1 MPPAIYQALRYCR
14 ILGAPLP
21 KSWKVEFC
29 HLHAASWR
37 EGLLNI
43 LEAVLVWKALAGAK
57 QTSRPGRG
65 GGAFTALHLQE
76 TLVGALQP

>member
-29 HLHAASWR
+29 HLHATSWR

-43 LEAVLVWKALAGAK
+43 LEAGLVWKVLAGGKADL
-57 QTSRPGRG
+57 QAGRG
-65 GGAFTALHLQE
+65 GFRHSPASAGE

>member
-29 HLHAASWR
+29 HLHATSWR

-43 LEAVLVWKALAGAK
+43 LEAGLVWKVLAGGKADL
-57 QTSRPGRG
+57 QAGRG
-65 GGAFTALHLQE
+65 GFLHSPASAGE